1 MAEREDKR
9 LDFARRRLEAL
20 RRRHLHRHLNPIT
33 NGVDPWIEINGRRL
47 LNLSSNNYLGLATH
61 PEVTAAAATAAQTLG
76 CGSGASRL
84 ISGTTELHQIL
95 ETRLARF
102 KNAERA
108 LLFNSG
114 YTANTGVIPT
124 LVGPGDL
131 VLGDELNHASL
142 IDGCRLSRAD
152 FHAYAHRDA
161 GALEEQLSKSVR
173 AGPSRRRLVVTD
185 SVFSMD
191 GDLAPLTEIAALCQR
206 YDALL
211 LVDEAH
217 ATGCFGPA
225 GRGLVAR
232 LGLEKDV
239 TLTMSTLSKALGGF
253 GAFITGESLLIE
265 YLINVCRGFI
275 FTTALP
281 PTVVAASLAALE
293 VLEREPQFVDRLQAN
308 GDRLRRGLQDLGF
321 DTLGSET
328 HIIPVLVGSADRAME
343 MAANLRQAGI
353 FAVPI
358 RPPTVPMGAAR
369 IRVSV
374 MATHTASDLELAIEG
389 FETVGKRIGIIA

>member
-9 LDFARRRLEAL
+9 LDFVRRRLQAL
-20 RRRHLHRHLNPIT
+20 RRRNLYRHLSSIA
-33 NGVDPWIEINGRRL
+33 NGVDPWIEIDGRRL

-61 PEVTAAAATAAQTLG
+61 PEVTAAAAAAAETHG

-84 ISGTTELHQIL
+84 ISGSSEHHHLL
-95 ETRLARF
+95 EARLARF
-102 KNAERA
+102 KGADSA

-114 YTANTGVIPT
+114 YTANLGLIPA

-152 FHAYAHRDA
+152 FNTFAHRDA
-161 GALEEQLSKSVR
+161 GALEEELSKATHEGR
-173 AGPSRRRLVVTD
+173 GKRRLVVTD

-191 GDLAPLTEIAALCQR
+191 GDLAPLTEIANLCKR

-217 ATGCFGPA
+217 ATGCLGPG
-225 GRGLVAR
+225 GRGLVAQ
-232 LGLEKDV
+232 LGLENDV
-239 TLTMSTLSKALGGF
+239 TVTMSTLSKALGGF
-253 GAFITGESLLIE
+253 GAFVTGERLVID
-265 YLINVCRGFI
+265 YLVNVSRGFI

-281 PTVVAASLAALE
+281 PTVVAAALAAID
-293 VLEREPQFVDRLQAN
+293 VLEREPELVDRLQEN
-308 GDRLRRGLQDLGF
+308 GVLLRRGLQELGF
-321 DTLGSET
+321 DTLASGT
-328 HIIPVLVGSADRAME
+328 HIVPVLVGNADRTMD
-343 MAANLRQAGI
+343 MAARLGHEGI
-353 FAVPI
+353 FAIPI

-374 MATHTASDLELAIEG
+374 MATHTLSDLEFAIEVFG
-389 FETVGKRIGIIA
+389 KVGKRIGLIA